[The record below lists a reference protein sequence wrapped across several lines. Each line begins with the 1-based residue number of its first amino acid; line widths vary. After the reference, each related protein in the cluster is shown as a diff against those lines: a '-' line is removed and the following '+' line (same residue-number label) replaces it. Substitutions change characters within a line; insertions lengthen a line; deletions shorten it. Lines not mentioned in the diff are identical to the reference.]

1 MALDY
6 ISSDKKDGFNR
17 VMFEDNDYNDIV
29 VARVS
34 EDTFVVTTYHDE
46 YGEGAI
52 EEYVSKKNFV
62 DSIARMVDKLGVAN
76 EVYEAI
82 ENLELEED

>member
-34 EDTFVVTTYHDE
+34 EDTFVVTTYHDD
-46 YGEGAI
+46 YGEGGI
-52 EEYVSKKNFV
+52 EEYVSKMNFV